1 MALNKSIT
9 LDNGV
14 VVTYHRVVAVDTVTN
29 VQCTITVYSYVD
41 QAARNREKEF
51 NENPT
56 EEKWQPIYITSNVYV
71 TDYDEDFNVVAAYH
85 YLKTLDEYAGATDIF
100 DNEAQAQELSA

>member
-9 LDNGV
+9 LDNGI

-29 VQCTITVYSYVD
+29 VQCTITVHSYVD

-100 DNEAQAQELSA
+100 DTEAQAQALSA